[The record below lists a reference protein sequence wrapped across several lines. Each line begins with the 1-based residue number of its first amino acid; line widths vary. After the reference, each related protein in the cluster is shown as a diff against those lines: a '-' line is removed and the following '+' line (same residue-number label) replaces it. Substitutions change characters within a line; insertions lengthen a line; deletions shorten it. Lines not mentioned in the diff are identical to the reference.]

1 MPIRLIAAR
10 VRLAATAALILSS
23 PLAAQNSTPASGPT
37 TTPGS
42 GGTQPASAPAPSAAP
57 APTLPPATPGLNFS
71 GVIFGSWNYQELTTP
86 NQFRN
91 QNNNEFVVERAY
103 LTFRMPA
110 GEHTSIRI
118 TTDVFRSTDSSS
130 NAYTI
135 RAKYAWLQYE
145 SKRSN
150 GLILTGR
157 AGIIENVVV
166 PYLENFWPRYL
177 SQMAVERAGFFAS
190 ADVGVGGLVTF
201 PNKKGE
207 IYAHIV
213 NGPGYTARERDRF
226 KDFAIRLTYTPLLN
240 EPAGSLL
247 QTFTVLGWGYKGTL
261 ASTFVNGGTGQ
272 LGAIGDG
279 LDRSRF
285 GFFAGIRDPRLVLGA
300 EFANRHD
307 GGEQGLNTALSPRIA
322 TTTTGHLWSAYT
334 LVRPWAF
341 SNANHKSPFG
351 LLARYDHVSPTASTD
366 GFITPPPPSTENSYH
381 VLIGGVFA
389 DISQR
394 AQLALDYQE
403 SLASDNGVSLS
414 PPTQLKAWYAHFN
427 VNF

>member
-1 MPIRLIAAR
+1 MSIRLIVAR
-10 VRLAATAALILSS
+10 VRLAVLAALLLST
-23 PLAAQNSTPASGPT
+23 PLAAQNAKPDSSGAPK
-37 TTPGS
+37 P
-42 GGTQPASAPAPSAAP
+42 APAPAP
-57 APTLPPATPGLNFS
+57 ARQTLPPATPGLNFS
-71 GVIFGSWNYQELTTP
+71 GVIFGSWNYQMPTTP
-86 NQFRN
+86 NQLRN

-118 TTDVFRSTDSSS
+118 TTDVFRSTDSSN

-135 RAKYAWLQYE
+135 RAKYAYLQYE
-145 SKRSN
+145 SSKLSN
-150 GLILTGR
+150 GLVLAGR

-190 ADVGVGGLVTF
+190 ADVGVGALVTF
-201 PNKKGE
+201 PDKRGE

-226 KDFAIRLTYTPLLN
+226 KDFAIRVTYTPLMN

-247 QTFTVLGWGYKGTL
+247 QTFTVLGWGYKGAL
-261 ASTFVNGGTGQ
+261 ASTFVNGGAGQ
-272 LGAIGDG
+272 IGPVGDA

-300 EFANRHD
+300 EFASRHD
-307 GGEQGLNTALSPRIA
+307 GADQGLNTLASPRIA
-322 TTTTGHLWSAYT
+322 TTTRGRLYSAFT

-341 SNANHKSPFG
+341 SNVNHKSPFG
-351 LLARYDHVSPTASTD
+351 LLARYDHVSPTVSAD
-366 GFITPPPPSTENSYH
+366 GFVTPPPPSTENSYH
-381 VLIGGVFA
+381 VLIGGAFV
-389 DISQR
+389 DISSR

-403 SLASDNGVSLS
+403 SLASDNGVSS
-414 PPTQLKAWYAHFN
+414 PPPAQLKAWYAHFN